1 MSTDRQ
7 DQGQRELDFSII
19 DATMTVQAMRD
30 SGYKSTTHALA
41 ELIDNSIESEADSIE
56 VFGLS
61 RFDTRTNRWGL
72 QELAVLDNGRGMD
85 RNTLRGALRYGH
97 GTRRE
102 RHGIGRF
109 GLGLPNSSM
118 SQARRLDVWSWQSG
132 PTNALHTYLHLD
144 DVENGATEI
153 PEPTMSVVPD
163 KYLQS
168 SRIPSGAAGTLVLW
182 SDLDRVE
189 WTRASTTFKHT
200 ENLLGRVYRRFL
212 AKESE
217 RLYPQDDRGD
227 EIGPRRSITLIPI
240 DDHEGDIDVLS
251 DDIVEVR
258 PNDPLYLFSD
268 TSCPEDFGDGPM
280 FMELPG
286 FSPMTV
292 PVTYQGQTHTVRMRA
307 SYARPHVRDPAKPGA
322 AWPEQWQGQDAGRT
336 PWGKH
341 AAQNSGVSLMRA
353 HREIQLDDSWV
364 SHDDPRERWWTIEV
378 DFPTALDEVFGV
390 TNNKQGTMTFQRLA
404 AFDWRREALE
414 GEDSSGDV
422 RRRMEADGDPRAFLL
437 HVQEQI
443 HRCRTAMRVRVRESR
458 QSRRGHDSDAST
470 EESTANRKATAAIRR
485 RKEEGHQGESDIAA
499 ETGTPNEHKQKQVD
513 SLVQRHHLDRDDAL
527 QRVDDTIR
535 TGSLVRWIQSAQQSP
550 AFFDVEPLPNVVQV
564 AFNTNHPVHSH
575 LWAVMHPDLAADA
588 TPDEVRE
595 RLEKAA
601 MAFRV
606 LIYSWA
612 RFEEEQTERDRRAVR
627 NARYEWGKYAEE
639 FFEQGDET
647 PPPTDLA

>member
-1 MSTDRQ
+1 MGTDRQ
-7 DQGQRELDFSII
+7 DQSQGEFDFSII
-19 DATMTVQAMRD
+19 DTTMTVQAMRD

-41 ELIDNSIESEADSIE
+41 ELIDNSIESEAHSIE

-61 RFDTRTNRWGL
+61 RFDTRTNRRTL
-72 QELAVLDNGRGMD
+72 QELAVLDDGRGMD
-85 RNTLRGALRYGH
+85 RHSLRSALRYGR

-102 RHGIGRF
+102 RRGIGRF
-109 GLGLPNSSM
+109 GIGLPNSSM
-118 SQARRLDVWSWQSG
+118 SQARRLDLWSWQSG

-153 PEPTMSVVPD
+153 PEPTRSPVPD
-163 KYLQS
+163 RYLQS
-168 SRIPSGAAGTLVLW
+168 SRIPSGDSGTLVLW

-200 ENLLGRVYRRFL
+200 ENLLGRIYRRFL
-212 AKESE
+212 ANESE
-217 RLYPQDDRGD
+217 RLHPQDDRGD

-240 DDHEGDIDVLS
+240 DDNEGDIEVRS

-258 PNDPLYLFSD
+258 PNDPLYLMSD

-292 PVTYQGQTHTVRMRA
+292 PVIYKGQTHEVRMRA

-322 AWPEQWQGQDAGRT
+322 AWPEMWQGQDAGNA

-404 AFDWRREALE
+404 AFDWRREALD
-414 GEDSSGDV
+414 GEESIGDV
-422 RRRMEADGDPRAFLL
+422 RRRMEADGDPRALL
-437 HVQEQI
+437 LRVQEQI
-443 HRCRTAMRVRVRESR
+443 RKCCGTMRTRVRESR
-458 QSRRGHDSDAST
+458 QTRGHGSDAST
-470 EESTANRKATAAIRR
+470 EESTADAKATAAIRR
-485 RKEEGHQGESDIAA
+485 RKQEGHQGESDKAA
-499 ETGTPNEHKQKQVD
+499 ESGTPNDHKEQQVH
-513 SLVQRHHLDRDDAL
+513 SLVQKHHLDRDDAR

-535 TGSLVRWIQSAQQSP
+535 SGSLVRWIQSAQQSP
-550 AFFDVEPLPNVVQV
+550 AFFDIEPLPNVVQV

-575 LWAVMHPDLAADA
+575 LWTVMHPELADDA

-612 RFEEEQTERDRRAVR
+612 RFEDEQTERDKRAVR

-639 FFEQGDET
+639 FFEEDDQT
-647 PPPTDLA
+647 PPPTDLV

>member
-1 MSTDRQ
+1 
-7 DQGQRELDFSII
+7 
-19 DATMTVQAMRD
+19 
-30 SGYKSTTHALA
+30 
-41 ELIDNSIESEADSIE
+41 
-56 VFGLS
+56 
-61 RFDTRTNRWGL
+61 
-72 QELAVLDNGRGMD
+72 
-85 RNTLRGALRYGH
+85 
-97 GTRRE
+97 
-102 RHGIGRF
+102 
-109 GLGLPNSSM
+109 M

-153 PEPTMSVVPD
+153 PEPTLSPAPD
-163 KYLQS
+163 RYLQS
-168 SRIPSGAAGTLVLW
+168 SRIPSGDSGTLVLL

-200 ENLLGRVYRRFL
+200 ENLLGRIYRRFL

-217 RLYPQDDRGD
+217 RLHPQNDRGQ
-227 EIGPRRSITLIPI
+227 EIGPQRSITLIPI
-240 DDHEGDIDVLS
+240 DDNEGDIEVRS

-258 PNDPLYLFSD
+258 PNDPLYLMSD
-268 TSCPEDFGDGPM
+268 TSCPENFGDGPM

-286 FSPMTV
+286 FSPMTI
-292 PVTYQGQTHTVRMRA
+292 PVTYKGQTHDVGMRA

-322 AWPEQWQGQDAGRT
+322 AWPEEWRGQDAGNA

-390 TNNKQGTMTFQRLA
+390 TNNKQGTIIFQRLA
-404 AFDWRREALE
+404 AFDWRREALD
-414 GEDSSGDV
+414 GEESVGDV
-422 RRRMEADGDPRAFLL
+422 RRRMEADGDPRVLL
-437 HVQEQI
+437 LRVQEQI
-443 HRCRTAMRVRVRESR
+443 RRCRRTMRPRVRESR
-458 QSRRGHDSDAST
+458 QTRGHARDAST
-470 EESTANRKATAAIRR
+470 EESTANAKATAAIRR
-485 RKEEGHQGESDIAA
+485 RKQEGHQGESDKAA
-499 ETGTPNEHKQKQVD
+499 ETGSPNDHKEQQVH
-513 SLVQRHHLDRDDAL
+513 SLVQKHHLDRDDAV
-527 QRVDDTIR
+527 QRVDDTILS
-535 TGSLVRWIQSAQQSP
+535 GSLVRWIQSAQQSP

-575 LWAVMHPDLAADA
+575 LWAVMHPDLADDA

-639 FFEQGDET
+639 FFEEGDQT